1 MAIVSFCVGSVSIVF
16 GFAAGFLKHLE
27 VAQIFGG
34 CLLPVWVLFFMSG
47 YTVEAFKS
55 SAGLAPETFCDAN
68 KMPELVF
75 EYVNGVDKEFRNMA
89 SKWMCS
95 RQCPCDMKQVMPWLA
110 KSEEE
115 LRKWDRTKNLLDKDD
130 NDGSVLILATTFTGA
145 DTDYF
150 PGSFEQCFTDWK
162 QDWNT
167 FGRQANKTPVQWW
180 PAAQRDFEALAKNE
194 ITFVFGEYIESKY
207 NCAGMC
213 RDAFFYVTKEVGEG
227 IPTKTCLADIQKEMQ
242 AAIPLRFWLLVT
254 AFSTLALWIS

>member
-95 RQCPCDMKQVMPWLA
+95 RQCPCDMK
-110 KSEEE
+110 
-115 LRKWDRTKNLLDKDD
+115 
-130 NDGSVLILATTFTGA
+130 
-145 DTDYF
+145 
-150 PGSFEQCFTDWK
+150 
-162 QDWNT
+162 
-167 FGRQANKTPVQWW
+167 
-180 PAAQRDFEALAKNE
+180 
-194 ITFVFGEYIESKY
+194 
-207 NCAGMC
+207 
-213 RDAFFYVTKEVGEG
+213 
-227 IPTKTCLADIQKEMQ
+227 
-242 AAIPLRFWLLVT
+242 
-254 AFSTLALWIS
+254 